1 MEDSSGSI
9 FSLLRLLLLVSPET
23 RFNISSF
30 LVEPSTFWHSEFVIL
45 DPAAPT
51 LDKASWSV
59 VESATAEL
67 GRVLLEGVSF
77 AATFDKE
84 AVSIVWFC

>member
-1 MEDSSGSI
+1 MQESSDI

-23 RFNISSF
+23 LFNISSF
-30 LVEPSTFWHSEFVIL
+30 LIEPSAFWHSEFVIL

-67 GRVLLEGVSF
+67 GRVLLEGISF
-77 AATFDKE
+77 AGTFDNE
-84 AVSIVWFC
+84 AISIV